1 MVKIEGMAEEQYYLV
16 GKIVN
21 TQALRG
27 EVRVMATTDFPEERF
42 KIGVILA
49 IFNGNKLVETVE
61 VDGHRL
67 HKNFNLLHFKG
78 KDNINDVEKFKGF
91 DLKVAGTEREADELD
106 ENEFY
111 YDDIIGLE
119 VYTTDEIYLGK
130 VREITSLPSNDVWA
144 IQRPNKGKDILIPYI
159 EDIVLEID
167 LDDNRVVID
176 PMDGLIDDVDAEKG
190 DA

>member
-42 KIGVILA
+42 KIGAILV

>member
-42 KIGVILA
+42 KIGAILA

-167 LDDNRVVID
+167 LDDNRVVIN

>member
-42 KIGVILA
+42 KIGAILA

>member
-42 KIGVILA
+42 KIGATLA

-167 LDDNRVVID
+167 LSGNRVVID

>member
-42 KIGVILA
+42 KIGATLA